1 MTGLVKTYF
10 NHLHQYFLQF
20 VPLSKEAFEKLVP
33 YFVIRELD
41 KKTII
46 VHPGEVDDYFNIIAK
61 GLVRKYMVVNKK
73 EITIQ
78 LATEGHMIHSEISFN
93 TRVPSDCFI
102 ETIEPSVLI
111 SMSYENLQKVYAT
124 FPEFEKLGRLVIT
137 DMFIRKDIRDMTQL
151 KNSTRERF
159 VTYMKKHP
167 DMLQRVPQKYLAS
180 YLNIKPETFSR
191 LKHLLRSK

>member
-1 MTGLVKTYF
+1 VTGLVKTYF

-46 VHPGEVDDYFNIIAK
+46 VHPGETDDYFNIIAK

-93 TRVPSDCFI
+93 TRMPSDCFI

-111 SMSYENLQKVYAT
+111 SMSYENLQKVYAN

-191 LKHLLRSK
+191 LKHLLKSR

>member
-1 MTGLVKTYF
+1 
-10 NHLHQYFLQF
+10 
-20 VPLSKEAFEKLVP
+20 
-33 YFVIRELD
+33 
-41 KKTII
+41 
-46 VHPGEVDDYFNIIAK
+46 
-61 GLVRKYMVVNKK
+61 VRKYMVINKK

-102 ETIEPSVLI
+102 DTIEPTVLI
-111 SMSYENLQKVYAT
+111 SMSYDNLQKVYAA

-159 VTYMKKHP
+159 ITYMKKHP

-191 LKHLLRSK
+191 LKHLLKNR